1 MNATTTEQT
10 AQVLAT
16 ELAKFNVKYLDAD
29 GSVQIARTLSGV
41 PASARGIQDPL
52 PPAYYR
58 RNADR
63 RARNAAIRELCG
75 TSAAA
80 ARRDGSC

>member
-52 PPAYYR
+52 PPAYR
-58 RNADR
+58 
-63 RARNAAIRELCG
+63 RNAAIRELCG

-80 ARRDGSC
+80 ARRDGSV

>member
-52 PPAYYR
+52 PPAYR

-80 ARRDGSC
+80 ARRDGSV